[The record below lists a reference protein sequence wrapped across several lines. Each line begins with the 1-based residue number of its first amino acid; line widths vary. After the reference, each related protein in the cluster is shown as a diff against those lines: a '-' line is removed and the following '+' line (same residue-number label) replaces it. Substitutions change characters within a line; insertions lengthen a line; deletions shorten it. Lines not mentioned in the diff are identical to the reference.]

1 MISKDS
7 ERLQLTFSK
16 KQAKWLKDQAK
27 RLNMTTS
34 KFVKWL
40 IDKNIGHLVNRL
52 PQEDLDYLIKIAKVD
67 WLDFKDDDFNI

>member
-16 KQAKWLKDQAK
+16 KQANWLKETAK
-27 RLNMTTS
+27 KLNMSTS
-34 KFVKWL
+34 QFVKWL

-52 PQEDLDYLIKIAKVD
+52 PREDLEYLIKIAKVN
-67 WLDFKDDDFNI
+67 WLDFKDDDF